1 MEHRVSH
8 KMPHT
13 MLLHGLGQNSDSWKQ
28 VIDCLPTEQKELL
41 HTPDLFALSE
51 EISYEGLYRGWE
63 QSCQK
68 LPGRLHLCGLSLGA
82 VLALDYTIRHPQRV
96 ESLVLIAGQY
106 RSPKF
111 LLSVQSLLFSLMPA
125 SNFAQL
131 GISKEQM
138 LRLLPNAR
146 KREIAGAAHEVNL
159 QAPQQLAKELSA
171 FWESLPKSSD
181 L

>member
-1 MEHRVSH
+1 MEHRVPH

-146 KREIAGAAHEVNL
+146 KR
-159 QAPQQLAKELSA
+159 
-171 FWESLPKSSD
+171 
-181 L
+181 

>member
-1 MEHRVSH
+1 MEHRVPH

-41 HTPDLFALSE
+41 HTPDLFTLTE

-82 VLALDYTIRHPQRV
+82 VLALDYTIRYPQRV